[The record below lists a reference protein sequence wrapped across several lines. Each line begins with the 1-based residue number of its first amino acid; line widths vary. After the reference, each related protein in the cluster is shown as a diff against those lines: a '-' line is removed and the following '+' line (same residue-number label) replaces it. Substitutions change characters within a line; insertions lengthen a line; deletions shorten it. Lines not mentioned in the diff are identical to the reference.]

1 MKCGLWMV
9 RRRNRNTFVRKQ
21 CAVRSV
27 YIFLFCYSPV
37 LRTHPIRLNS
47 LRFFHVFLFLLN
59 LFFFYFILEKTF
71 VSCSTCWTLECARKT
86 QPAVQNRTFRSVQIK
101 EKPTFP
107 FNKCRLAYTVKFM
120 GIYRPIGSINRE
132 PIPFCHFARIDEWRI
147 ENPIKLNNV
156 WRNLVPLRVAAVI

>member
-1 MKCGLWMV
+1 M
-9 RRRNRNTFVRKQ
+9 
-21 CAVRSV
+21 RSAICL
-27 YIFLFCYSPV
+27 YISFLLFSCPPDPSD
-37 LRTHPIRLNS
+37 S
-47 LRFFHVFLFLLN
+47 LKLFAFLSCFFLFLLN